1 VRPGQAESWV
11 ERNLMGFN
19 MGSAG
24 PCTWRGTATVTV
36 QVGTGLLESNSVEKN
51 LRVLMA
57 NG

>member
-1 VRPGQAESWV
+1 M
-11 ERNLMGFN
+11 MGFN